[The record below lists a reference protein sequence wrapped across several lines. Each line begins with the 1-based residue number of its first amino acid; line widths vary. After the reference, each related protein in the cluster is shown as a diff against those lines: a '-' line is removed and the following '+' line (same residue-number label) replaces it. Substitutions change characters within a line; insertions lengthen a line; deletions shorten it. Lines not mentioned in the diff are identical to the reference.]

1 MADKLYVINK
11 YIILI
16 KNEMIPVENLNIA
29 FRFYTNNLFQLYIY
43 IYRHTILMAFIKTN
57 TFYCIHLS
65 LKNTE
70 YHRL

>member
-29 FRFYTNNLFQLYIY
+29 FRFYTNNLFQLYI
-43 IYRHTILMAFIKTN
+43 
-57 TFYCIHLS
+57 HL
-65 LKNTE
+65 
-70 YHRL
+70 